1 MLSPRKRLTRA
12 AGLRGLA
19 ARAGQPSFDRRS
31 VDVLARFAHEARQP
45 LSAARAAF
53 ALMRLSPD
61 DGQRERASVI
71 IDRQFVRLARLFDD
85 LLEAGR
91 PCLGRSSLRVER
103 VDLRRLVVDMA
114 ESIRPQ
120 LTEKHQHL
128 VTHVPE
134 KPVWMDGDPV
144 RLEQVVS
151 NLLVNGTRYTE
162 PGGRVS
168 VDLAHRPGDAVLTV
182 GDTGRGISAD
192 VLPHIFEPFVRAE
205 DAPEPGLGL
214 GLAIARQLVELHGG
228 TICAT
233 SAGPNHG
240 SEFVVTFPA
249 ESSRRMAR
257 TKDGFADTAMV
268 ARRVGSNHD

>member
-1 MLSPRKRLTRA
+1 MLSPWKRLTRA

-19 ARAGQPSFDRRS
+19 ARAEEPSFDRKS

-53 ALMRLSPD
+53 ALMRLSLD

-91 PCLGRSSLRVER
+91 LRLGTTSLRVER
-103 VDLRRLVVDMA
+103 VDLRRLVVETA

-120 LTEKHQHL
+120 LTEKDQHL

-144 RLEQVVS
+144 RLEQVIS
-151 NLLVNGTRYTE
+151 NLLVNGTRYTG

-168 VDLAHRPGDAVLTV
+168 VDLAHRPADAVLTV

-192 VLPHIFEPFVRAE
+192 VLPHIFEPFMRGE
-205 DAPEPGLGL
+205 GAPEQGLGL
-214 GLAIARQLVELHGG
+214 GLTIARQLVELHGG

-233 SAGPNHG
+233 SAGPNQG

-249 ESSRRMAR
+249 PSSRRMAPAR
-257 TKDGFADTAMV
+257 PTSADTAMV
-268 ARRVGSNHD
+268 ARRVG

>member
-1 MLSPRKRLTRA
+1 MSSPKRLARA
-12 AGLRGLA
+12 AGSSGSA
-19 ARAGQPSFDRRS
+19 ARAEERSLDRRS

-53 ALMRLSPD
+53 TLMQNSPD
-61 DGQRERASVI
+61 AGQRDRASVI
-71 IDRQFVRLARLFDD
+71 IDRQFVRLTRLFDD
-85 LLEAGR
+85 LLEAS
-91 PCLGRSSLRVER
+91 CLRLGKTSLRVER
-103 VDLRRLVVDMA
+103 VDLRRLVVDVA

-120 LTEKHQHL
+120 LTEKHQRL
-128 VTHVPE
+128 VTHVPVNA
-134 KPVWMDGDPV
+134 VWMDGDPV

-151 NLLVNGTRYTE
+151 NLIVNGIRYTGR
-162 PGGRVS
+162 GGRVS

-192 VLPHIFEPFVRAE
+192 VLPHIFEPFMRGEGAAE
-205 DAPEPGLGL
+205 QGLGL
-214 GLAIARQLVELHGG
+214 GLTIARQLVELHGG

-249 ESSRRMAR
+249 GSSRRMAQTR
-257 TKDGFADTAMV
+257 ETSADPAMV
-268 ARRVGSNHD
+268 ARRIG